1 MPICKSRCTKCV
13 LLQKLQP
20 PKLPVLIVESRPLS
34 DTLFLGPMR
43 VNPQIASHLVQLFLQ
58 GSQTW
63 PTDTH
68 THTHTHTDRLHYA
81 ICTLGNRPHLAIA
94 AMWPN
99 IMRHHNIS
107 SQCINSHIPLGPLL
121 MYHCYIQPLTHL
133 AGFCGFVLSK
143 WQRSM
148 KLYSNLNIDGD
159 VSMLT
164 SSSNSAAAA
173 ATSIDCRRAKCCAI
187 NLQCTRKSVCPMSKR
202 KQVTANLLVCLF
214 I

>member
-1 MPICKSRCTKCV
+1 MRLHTTEQTIQWFNNLSMTVCLSVSLAAQNVYYCKNCNPRNCLFSSWNLDPYLIHCSLGPCEST
-13 LLQKLQP
+13 
-20 PKLPVLIVESRPLS
+20 PKL
-34 DTLFLGPMR
+34 
-43 VNPQIASHLVQLFLQ
+43 HL
-58 GSQTW
+58 TW
-63 PTDTH
+63 FSCFCRAHKRDQQTH

-143 WQRSM
+143 
-148 KLYSNLNIDGD
+148 
-159 VSMLT
+159 
-164 SSSNSAAAA
+164 
-173 ATSIDCRRAKCCAI
+173 
-187 NLQCTRKSVCPMSKR
+187 
-202 KQVTANLLVCLF
+202 
-214 I
+214 